1 MRLDGVLEAFFQSR
15 MRPIKL
21 HVKKPLCLPSF
32 QFGTADVAE
41 VKTAPANCRVAELFL
56 FTDVFA
62 SSFLSRFIDQQEAMR
77 HWLLFVSGESSGMR
91 ATHAL
96 VRKIACPGRDG
107 PELKEWLHDA
117 FTALQ
122 TARYSPN
129 GEEERLHEMGV
140 DHGSMTVGDCVVV
153 GEKIFMVGL
162 DEFYVLSMTDSDQKI
177 MRLDDFI
184 EHNAFEKETATED
197 QSSEPGTS
205 TSSGSSQ
212 EIEAD
217 SRWHEEAVES
227 EYGTDETEQRHWALY
242 CAPDEHGW
250 SRPKDRRAMRKQLA
264 EERKVFNKRRSSR
277 R

>member
-1 MRLDGVLEAFFQSR
+1 MSASRAMSAMSEDSFDANLEESPTSRGRDPRVTFVTSSWIINLALSQIDDNDDCLEPWEVFLPANLRSQLRSTASVTFMRLDGVLEAFFQSR

-129 GEEERLHEMGV
+129 GEEERLSVAIWETSISLY
-140 DHGSMTVGDCVVV
+140 GSYKCT
-153 GEKIFMVGL
+153 
-162 DEFYVLSMTDSDQKI
+162 
-177 MRLDDFI
+177 
-184 EHNAFEKETATED
+184 H
-197 QSSEPGTS
+197 
-205 TSSGSSQ
+205 SQ
-212 EIEAD
+212 ILF
-217 SRWHEEAVES
+217 R
-227 EYGTDETEQRHWALY
+227 
-242 CAPDEHGW
+242 APKLQ
-250 SRPKDRRAMRKQLA
+250 P
-264 EERKVFNKRRSSR
+264 RSA
-277 R
+277 